1 MEKPKILVQLD
12 SDLHASPFDSV
23 VAIDAGVDQLLPCH
37 AVRPGQ
43 VRGLVHDAMFPRT
56 ESLDRTAIFIGG
68 SDVAA
73 GEELLQ
79 QVIGSFF
86 GPIRVSV
93 MMDANGANTTAAAA
107 VVAVSRHVDL
117 AQTNCLVL
125 AATGPVGQRVVRL
138 LAREKAQVRVASR
151 KMDRAERVCQ
161 EIQARVA
168 EAQLTAVQ
176 TGELED
182 LKAAIDGVD
191 VVVAAGQASV
201 MLLPEAVRSRC
212 QSLQVVIDLNAVPP
226 LGVEGVEV
234 TARQEEQHGA
244 ICYGAI
250 GVGGTKMKIHLEAI
264 RKLFTTND
272 LVLDAEEVFAI
283 GQDLEADAG

>member
-1 MEKPKILVQLD
+1 MKKRKILIQLD

-23 VAIDAGVDQLLPCH
+23 VAVDAGIDQLLPYH
-37 AVRPGQ
+37 EVRPNQ

-73 GEELLQ
+73 GEGLLE
-79 QVIGSFF
+79 QVTKSFF

-107 VVAVSRHVDL
+107 VLAVSRHVDL
-117 AQTNCLVL
+117 SKSNCLVL
-125 AATGPVGQRVVRL
+125 AATGPVGRRVVRL
-138 LAREKAQVRVASR
+138 LAREKSQVRVASR
-151 KMDRAERVCQ
+151 KLERAERVVE
-161 EIQARVA
+161 EIQEQVA
-168 EAQLTAVQ
+168 GAQLTAVQ
-176 TGELED
+176 TDCVDELKE
-182 LKAAIDGVD
+182 AMDGVQ
-191 VVVAAGQASV
+191 VVVAAGMASV
-201 MLLPEAVRSRC
+201 MLLPEEVRSQC

-234 TARQEEQHGA
+234 TARQEDQGGA

-264 RKLFTTND
+264 RRLFTSND

-283 GQDLEADAG
+283 GQDLETDEE